1 MPVQHNHGMSADDAF
16 NPLFG
21 RSLEKPE
28 LMPVSKGELGGRP
41 QQNGG
46 RQRPIAGAQVGH
58 HNPMHTSA
66 DACCG
71 QVWVKFSG
79 DNFCRNR
86 NKNDFLELIILVF
99 QNAVHLV
106 NPMRTRNWLILTN
119 NVRRALMKLIGLLW
133 VSKWAPWTIWTWWI
147 WLWWI

>member
-21 RSLEKPE
+21 RSLDKPE

-46 RQRPIAGAQVGH
+46 RQRPIAGGQVGH

-71 QVWVKFSG
+71 QV
-79 DNFCRNR
+79 
-86 NKNDFLELIILVF
+86 
-99 QNAVHLV
+99 
-106 NPMRTRNWLILTN
+106 
-119 NVRRALMKLIGLLW
+119 
-133 VSKWAPWTIWTWWI
+133 
-147 WLWWI
+147 

>member
-58 HNPMHTSA
+58 HNPMHTRA

-71 QVWVKFSG
+71 QV
-79 DNFCRNR
+79 
-86 NKNDFLELIILVF
+86 
-99 QNAVHLV
+99 
-106 NPMRTRNWLILTN
+106 
-119 NVRRALMKLIGLLW
+119 
-133 VSKWAPWTIWTWWI
+133 
-147 WLWWI
+147 